1 MRLTDTGVPGHR
13 VRSRRSGGKRS
24 TSLGFG
30 ETAKIFPSGSQ
41 GLLNIDEP
49 GTLGVIGEAGLGAGP
64 DPERVVTGK
73 TVEGSVIANVLA
85 DEGVLGNA
93 GLGSGV
99 VDVRQEGRAVYVSY
113 ADEV

>member
-13 VRSRRSGGKRS
+13 VRSRGSGGKS
-24 TSLGFG
+24 TAPLGLG
-30 ETAKIFPSGSQ
+30 ETAEVFPSGSQ

-64 DPERVVTGK
+64 NPERVVTGK

-85 DEGVLGNA
+85 NEGVLGNA
-93 GLGSGV
+93 SLGSGV
-99 VDVRQEGRAVYVSY
+99 VDVRQEGRAVYGIIY
-113 ADEV
+113 G